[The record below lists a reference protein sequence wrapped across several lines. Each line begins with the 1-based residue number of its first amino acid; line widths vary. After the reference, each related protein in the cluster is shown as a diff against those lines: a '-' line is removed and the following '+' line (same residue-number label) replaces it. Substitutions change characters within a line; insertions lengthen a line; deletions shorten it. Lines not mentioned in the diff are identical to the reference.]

1 MTVSLDPRLAEKQKD
16 GLIDHRRLVRIHRQD
31 LPEIRNSQWAGAPG
45 PGLHRPGQPVR
56 EPV

>member
-16 GLIDHRRLVRIHRQD
+16 NVIDHRRLVRSHRQD
-31 LPEIRNSQWAGAPG
+31 LPEIRNCQWAVAPG
-45 PGLHRPGQPVR
+45 PGLHRPVQPVR